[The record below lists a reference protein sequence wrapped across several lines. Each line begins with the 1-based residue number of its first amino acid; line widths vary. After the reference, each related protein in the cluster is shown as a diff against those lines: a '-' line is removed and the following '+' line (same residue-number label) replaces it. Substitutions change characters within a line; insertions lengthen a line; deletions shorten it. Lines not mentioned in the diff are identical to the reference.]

1 MFNIRKRIVTDEA
14 NRPVE
19 VLINYEDWRR
29 VEEALKFTELRDA
42 PVDLSAH
49 AGNLRWGE
57 DAVAYQRRVREE
69 WGR

>member
-1 MFNIRKRIVTDEA
+1 MFNIRKRIVTDEE

-19 VLINYEDWRR
+19 VLIDYEDWCR
-29 VEEALKFTELRDA
+29 VEEALKLHDKDA
-42 PVDLSAH
+42 RPIDPSRH
-49 AGNLRWGE
+49 AGKLKWGE